1 MNKIRSYI
9 KGVGHNVPDRVVT
22 NDELSK
28 LIDTTDQWIVD
39 RTGIKERRFAD
50 EGVGPSDLAIPA
62 VEDALQDAN
71 LSKNDIDLIIFATVS
86 SDYYIPGAGCILQHK
101 MDFGNIGAFD
111 IKTSCAGFIYGISMA
126 DQYINC
132 LLYTSDAADE

>member
-9 KGVGHNVPDRVVT
+9 KGVGHNLPDRVVT

-28 LIDTTDQWIVD
+28 LMDTTDQWIVE

-71 LSKNDIDLIIFATVS
+71 LSKDDILLQCFLI
-86 SDYYIPGAGCILQHK
+86 LR
-101 MDFGNIGAFD
+101 
-111 IKTSCAGFIYGISMA
+111 
-126 DQYINC
+126 
-132 LLYTSDAADE
+132 

>member
-28 LIDTTDQWIVD
+28 LMDTTDQWIVE

-50 EGVGPSDLAIPA
+50 LQEAKGVGREQSA
-62 VEDALQDAN
+62 Q
-71 LSKNDIDLIIFATVS
+71 
-86 SDYYIPGAGCILQHK
+86 GGCICVHARKGCRQESRGDSQCSK
-101 MDFGNIGAFD
+101 
-111 IKTSCAGFIYGISMA
+111 
-126 DQYINC
+126 
-132 LLYTSDAADE
+132 

>member
-9 KGVGHNVPDRVVT
+9 KGVGHNVPDRIVT
-22 NDELSK
+22 NDELSQYM
-28 LIDTTDQWIVD
+28 DTTDRWIVE

-71 LSKNDIDLIIFATVS
+71 LSKDDIDLIIFATIS
-86 SDYYIPGAGCILQHK
+86 SDYHIPGAGCILQHK
-101 MDFGNIGAFD
+101 MGFGNIGAFD
-111 IKTSCAGFIYGISMA
+111 IKTSVS
-126 DQYINC
+126 
-132 LLYTSDAADE
+132 YTHLTLPTNREV